1 MRHIEFETNRGRQR
15 RNARKARKALQKDEE
30 RKNREKALR
39 GKEFE
44 RKREGGIE

>member
-15 RNARKARKALQKDEE
+15 RNARKALQKEEE

-39 GKEFE
+39 DKEFE